1 MCWYFATILYLIYTY
16 IYIYIYIYIQCTY
29 MYIYT
34 IYTYIAYIYILY
46 IYIIHIHIYI
56 YTYIYIYYIYLY
68 ICLWDRKTITQF
80 FVTLYMWYSP
90 LIDLNTGPL
99 NFVHLSGH
107 EFNSHSEKTL
117 YSYSSFVFCL
127 RFIFH
132 FDHCLH

>member
-1 MCWYFATILYLIYTY
+1 MCWYFATILYLIYT
-16 IYIYIYIYIQCTY
+16 YIYIYIQCTY

-46 IYIIHIHIYI
+46 IYIYYTYTYIYIYI

>member
-1 MCWYFATILYLIYTY
+1 MLIFCHHFISY
-16 IYIYIYIYIQCTY
+16 IYIYIYIYIYT
-29 MYIYT
+29 MYIHVY
-34 IYTYIAYIYILY
+34 IYNIYIYSIYIYIIY

>member
-1 MCWYFATILYLIYTY
+1 MIFWQNFISY
-16 IYIYIYIYIQCTY
+16 IYIYIYIYIYT
-29 MYIYT
+29 MYIHVY
-34 IYTYIAYIYILY
+34 IYNIYIYSIYIYIIY

>member
-1 MCWYFATILYLIYTY
+1 MCWYFATILYLIYT
-16 IYIYIYIYIQCTY
+16 YIYIYIYIQCTY

-34 IYTYIAYIYILY
+34 IYTYIAYIYIIY